1 MEYSVLKE
9 KLHQVIENG
18 DERLLELLYEVVK
31 DFDKQEIIFP
41 GEPISSSQLIQRIK
55 AAKARIDEGKFI
67 SMEELEKE
75 SENW

>member
-1 MEYSVLKE
+1 MENSVLKE

-41 GEPISSSQLIQRIK
+41 GEPFSSSQLIQRIML
-55 AAKARIDEGKFI
+55 AKARVDKGEFI
-67 SMEELEKE
+67 SMKELEKE

>member
-1 MEYSVLKE
+1 MENSVLKE

-31 DFDKQEIIFP
+31 DFDKQEIIFL
-41 GEPISSSQLIQRIK
+41 GEPFSSSQLIQRIML
-55 AAKARIDEGKFI
+55 AKARVDKGEFI
-67 SMEELEKE
+67 SMKELEKE